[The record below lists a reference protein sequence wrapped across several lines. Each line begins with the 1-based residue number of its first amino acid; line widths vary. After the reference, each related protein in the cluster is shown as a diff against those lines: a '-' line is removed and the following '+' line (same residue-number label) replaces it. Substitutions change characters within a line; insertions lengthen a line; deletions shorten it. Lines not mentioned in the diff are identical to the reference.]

1 MREETIYVAEDGS
14 KFDFEEDC
22 YDYEYGKIL
31 EDLEGKIITL
41 DSEGNPT
48 KDVNKVYYMYVAD
61 EESLNKYNTLC
72 EDRLGYLSHPA
83 SPGFWSYDGTSDCY
97 YNLDNDIKSLST
109 QLDELIKMKQ
119 RLEEHRTNFRFVN
132 DL

>member
-14 KFDFEEDC
+14 RFDSEEDC
-22 YDYEYGKIL
+22 YDYEYSKIL
-31 EDLEGKIITL
+31 EDLKGKIITL

-48 KDVNKVYYMYVAD
+48 KDVDEVYYMYVAD
-61 EESLNKYNTLC
+61 GESLIKYITLC

-83 SPGFWSYDGTSDCY
+83 SPGFWSFDNIGDCY

-109 QLDELIKMKQ
+109 KLDKLTKMKQ
-119 RLEEHRTNFRFVN
+119 KLEEHSMSTQSK
-132 DL
+132 D